1 MNCLSAVLP
10 RPLGRRVLLGASV
23 GLWVLTSLAAQA
35 QRRPAAF
42 PAPTLSPV
50 EDPTLRRADTGSSGS
65 YQGLDGTW
73 HAVQIDGWENDRVYL
88 SDAGRAFKAYSPTDL
103 KRFVLLGDTIA
114 AVHDAAVRSRRFLRK
129 KRLELVPAAFA
140 RQLYRGGGFQLV
152 DYDSSL
158 PSTLGSR
165 LSSRLL
171 LRRGREA
178 WQVVPMNTVKFNQ
191 LMLTLLGDNPELAA
205 GLRAGQYQPRR
216 DAAQLLERYADWKVR
231 QSLQSAAQ
239 STR

>member
-1 MNCLSAVLP
+1 M
-10 RPLGRRVLLGASV
+10 LLDASV
-23 GLWVLTSLAAQA
+23 GLLVLTSFTTSA
-35 QRRPAAF
+35 QRRSAAF
-42 PAPTLSPV
+42 PAPTPRPV
-50 EDPTLRRADTGSSGS
+50 EDLTIRRAGTGSSGT
-65 YQGLDGTW
+65 YQGLDGAW

-88 SDAGRAFKAYSPTDL
+88 SDAGRTFNAYLPTDL
-103 KRFVLLGDTIA
+103 KRFVLFGDTIA
-114 AVHDAAVRSRRFLRK
+114 AVYDVAVKTRRFVLKGRP
-129 KRLELVPAAFA
+129 RLVPAAFG
-140 RQLYRGGGFQLV
+140 RQLYRGGSFQLV

-158 PSTLGSR
+158 PSMLSSR

-171 LRRGREA
+171 LRRGQEA
-178 WQVVPMNTVKFNQ
+178 WQVVPMNTANFNQ